1 MFARLLPVALAF
13 VVLAAHFSRAGSPAL
28 SAVSLLLTGL
38 LLVRRPWAARATQA
52 LLLAGAA
59 EWIRALLGY
68 VAIRKAAGTPWI
80 RLVFILG
87 AVSSLT
93 AAAALVYRS
102 PAVRRRFGL
111 GSRES

>member
-1 MFARLLPVALAF
+1 MSTLQEINHLA
-13 VVLAAHFSRAGSPAL
+13 
-28 SAVSLLLTGL
+28 
-38 LLVRRPWAARATQA
+38 PWFFTS
-52 LLLAGAA
+52 
-59 EWIRALLGY
+59 
-68 VAIRKAAGTPWI
+68 
-80 RLVFILG
+80 LVFILG